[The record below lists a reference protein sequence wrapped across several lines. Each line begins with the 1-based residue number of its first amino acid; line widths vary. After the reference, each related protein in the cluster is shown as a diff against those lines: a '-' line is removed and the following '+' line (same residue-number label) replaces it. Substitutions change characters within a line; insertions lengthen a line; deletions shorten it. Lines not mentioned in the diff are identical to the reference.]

1 MRGNSADEMD
11 DSDMGSSGIE
21 ISSSSSSSSPSV
33 FNLPPPDDDAAAAAA
48 TFGNDCSAHR
58 RARARASFFSFDDIF
73 LSAIAGELLFSA
85 AFRRGL
91 VVALDRVLGDTDA
104 RFSSAHRRAL
114 ALDCCFALD
123 DIFVFVLVA
132 VGERD
137 GEEEISIGDS
147 IVLVEVA
154 AAAAD
159 DAEAA
164 VPAPLRLWCCRWPR
178 LDDDDDDIL
187 AKNGGPC

>member
-1 MRGNSADEMD
+1 MD

-21 ISSSSSSSSPSV
+21 VSSSSSSSSPSV

-91 VVALDRVLGDTDA
+91 VVALARVL
-104 RFSSAHRRAL
+104 FSSAHRRAL
-114 ALDCCFALD
+114 ARDCCFSLD
-123 DIFVFVLVA
+123 DIFVLVLVA

-137 GEEEISIGDS
+137 GEEEISIGGS
-147 IVLVEVA
+147 VRLVEVA
-154 AAAAD
+154 A
-159 DAEAA
+159 AA
-164 VPAPLRLWCCRWPR
+164 VPAPLRL
-178 LDDDDDDIL
+178 
-187 AKNGGPC
+187 

>member
-1 MRGNSADEMD
+1 
-11 DSDMGSSGIE
+11 MGSSGIE
-21 ISSSSSSSSPSV
+21 MPFSSSSSSPSV
-33 FNLPPPDDDAAAAAA
+33 FNLPRPSLPLAAAA

-73 LSAIAGELLFSA
+73 LVATAGELLFSA

-132 VGERD
+132 AGERD